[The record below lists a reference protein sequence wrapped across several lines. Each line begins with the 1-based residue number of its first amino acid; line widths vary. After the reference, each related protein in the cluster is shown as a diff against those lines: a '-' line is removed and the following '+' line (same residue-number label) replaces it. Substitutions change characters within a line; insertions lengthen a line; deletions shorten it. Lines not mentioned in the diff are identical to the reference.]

1 MSIGDILSSGIMF
14 VSEQT
19 IHPQYHHEEVYVRCA
34 SLFDTTV
41 HYVVLARIYP
51 DDIVL
56 HDNTTKQFYNLI

>member
-41 HYVVLARIYP
+41 HYVVWLEYTQMILYSMTIP
-51 DDIVL
+51 LNNFI
-56 HDNTTKQFYNLI
+56 T